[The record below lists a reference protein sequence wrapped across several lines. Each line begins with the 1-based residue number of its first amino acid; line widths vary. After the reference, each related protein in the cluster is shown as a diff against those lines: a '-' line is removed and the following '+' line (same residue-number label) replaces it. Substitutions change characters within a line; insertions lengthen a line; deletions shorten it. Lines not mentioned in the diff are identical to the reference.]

1 MGATCVIGD
10 RWVGYCAVTYQD
22 DPLLIAKVRL
32 YNERDG
38 LHIREFGLPV
48 CAQNGKGLGDVK
60 AAIRKRGTAVA
71 CIGARVGDDR
81 RAPLFICSSQT
92 GRDRPPEGDSI
103 GVLFHAFR
111 GLSQGPGVRGGG
123 GQIGQVGRTGLSV
136 FAQLLRLI
144 PVAAVIQGGKGGTQ
158 SQSLLGKIV
167 QTVNFNSAVALHL
180 ELKGKIEGMG
190 GIGLYLLQGRGRPDL
205 FFFVIGEHTESAVIL
220 GRRLYNGDT
229 LRQAQFQLD
238 LVKLIRQRPGA
249 IGREVGL
256 HRREIDGDNIVQRL
270 TGLDGGTFIPRFN
283 GHIGQIGGA
292 AFAIIVLSDLL
303 RGHKAGHRIGAGTSA
318 VHRQIRAIGGGIQKA
333 DGIVVNAEDSRT
345 LSGRQGQGVIIP
357 LQAAAVDTYGID
369 LRFGD
374 GREVLSEDLIVVIFI
389 TGNRQ
394 HGINPF
400 HFREEGVLAVCQCH
414 AGGIIDQLTCSQ
426 GRGRV
431 RGLECGD
438 GVVTGPW
445 CGGAPITCIRSGTGV
460 RPGIRLRSG
469 AGVRLGIRLRSGAGV
484 RLGIRLR
491 SGAGARPG
499 IRLRGGAGIR
509 LGVSGLHLL
518 HIFRQHNRTAR
529 LRCDQIGA
537 ELVDS
542 FCQCYNMGRR
552 KNRQTGKQN

>member
-1 MGATCVIGD
+1 
-10 RWVGYCAVTYQD
+10 
-22 DPLLIAKVRL
+22 
-32 YNERDG
+32 
-38 LHIREFGLPV
+38 
-48 CAQNGKGLGDVK
+48 
-60 AAIRKRGTAVA
+60 
-71 CIGARVGDDR
+71 
-81 RAPLFICSSQT
+81 
-92 GRDRPPEGDSI
+92 
-103 GVLFHAFR
+103 
-111 GLSQGPGVRGGG
+111 
-123 GQIGQVGRTGLSV
+123 
-136 FAQLLRLI
+136 
-144 PVAAVIQGGKGGTQ
+144 
-158 SQSLLGKIV
+158 
-167 QTVNFNSAVALHL
+167 
-180 ELKGKIEGMG
+180 MG

-205 FFFVIGEHTESAVIL
+205 FFFVIGKCAESAVISR
-220 GRRLYNGDT
+220 RRLYNGDA
-229 LRQAQFQLD
+229 LRQAQFQRD
-238 LVKLIRQRPGA
+238 LVKLLRQRLGA

-270 TGLDGGTFIPRFN
+270 TGLDGIRTFILRFN

-318 VHRQIRAIGGGIQKA
+318 VHRQVRAIGGGIQKA
-333 DGIVVNAEDSRT
+333 DGIAVNAEDSRT

-357 LQAAAVDTYGID
+357 LQVAAADTYGID

-400 HFREEGVLAVCQCH
+400 LIREEGVFAVCQCH
-414 AGGIIDQLTCSQ
+414 AGGIIDQLICSQ
-426 GRGRV
+426 GRERV
-431 RGLECGD
+431 RGLRCGA
-438 GVVTGPW
+438 GTITGPR
-445 CGGAPITCIRSGTGV
+445 CGGAPIACIRHRTGASLTIWIRSGTGV
-460 RPGIRLRSG
+460 HLGIRLRSGTGVRLGIRLRDG

-484 RLGIRLR
+484 
-491 SGAGARPG
+491 RPG

-529 LRCDQIGA
+529 LRRDQIGA

>member
-1 MGATCVIGD
+1 M
-10 RWVGYCAVTYQD
+10 
-22 DPLLIAKVRL
+22 
-32 YNERDG
+32 
-38 LHIREFGLPV
+38 
-48 CAQNGKGLGDVK
+48 
-60 AAIRKRGTAVA
+60 
-71 CIGARVGDDR
+71 
-81 RAPLFICSSQT
+81 PLFICSSQT
-92 GRDRPPEGDSI
+92 GRDRPLEGDSI
-103 GVLFHAFR
+103 GALFHAFR
-111 GLSQGPGVRGGG
+111 DLAQGPGVRRGG
-123 GQIGQVGRTGLSV
+123 GQIAQVGRTGLSV
-136 FAQLLRLI
+136 CIQFLRLI
-144 PVAAVIQGGKGGTQ
+144 PVAAVIQGGKGGFQ

-167 QTVNFNSAVALHL
+167 QMVNFNSAVALHL

-190 GIGLYLLQGRGRPDL
+190 GIGLYLLQSCGRPDL
-205 FFFVIGEHTESAVIL
+205 FFFVIGKCAENAVIFR
-220 GRRLYNGDT
+220 RRLYNGDA
-229 LRQAQFQLD
+229 LRQAQLQLD

-256 HRREIDGDNIVQRL
+256 HRREIDGDKIVQRL

-318 VHRQIRAIGGGIQKA
+318 VHRQVRAIGGGIQKA
-333 DGIVVNAEDSRT
+333 DGIAVNAEDSRT
-345 LSGRQGQGVIIP
+345 LSDRQGQGVIIP
-357 LQAAAVDTYGID
+357 LQVAAVDIHGID

-414 AGGIIDQLTCSQ
+414 AILGDASRIQ

-431 RGLECGD
+431 RGLGCGD
-438 GVVTGPW
+438 GVVTGPR
-445 CGGAPITCIRSGTGV
+445 CGGIPITRLRSGAGV

-469 AGVRLGIRLRSGAGV
+469 AGVRP
-484 RLGIRLR
+484 GIRLR
-491 SGAGARPG
+491 SGAGARLG

-529 LRCDQIGA
+529 LRRDQIGA